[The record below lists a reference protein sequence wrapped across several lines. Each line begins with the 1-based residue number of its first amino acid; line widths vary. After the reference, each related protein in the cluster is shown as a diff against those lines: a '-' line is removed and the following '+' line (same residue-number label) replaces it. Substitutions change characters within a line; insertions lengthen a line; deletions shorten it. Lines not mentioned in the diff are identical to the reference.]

1 MWKENYAMSNIP
13 DSLKTLSAQRDP
25 DSEYI
30 DNLTLGELCNYI
42 VKRHHVYVRENI
54 PLLNKNLEIICQ
66 VHGKQHPVLFE
77 IKELFVGFARDFAI
91 HNQEEE
97 NILFPFIYGLE
108 TAKNDTSP
116 LSRSPFRSISKP
128 IVMMIEEHRNADQ
141 RFNKI
146 SELSNNYRIPED
158 ASTTYKVTLNQLKDF
173 GKDLQIHI
181 QLENNILF
189 PRAIE
194 LINE

>member
-1 MWKENYAMSNIP
+1 MS
-13 DSLKTLSAQRDP
+13 DSLKTLFVQRDP
-25 DSEYI
+25 ESEYFY
-30 DNLTLGELCNYI
+30 NLTLKDLCDYI
-42 VKRHHVYVRENI
+42 VKRHHTYVRENI
-54 PLLNKNLEIICQ
+54 PLLRKNLEIICQ
-66 VHGKQHPVLFE
+66 VHGEQHSELFE
-77 IKELFVGFARDFAI
+77 IKALFAGFSRDFAI

-97 NILFPFIYGLE
+97 IMLFPFIKWLE
-108 TAKNDTSP
+108 AAKNDNSP
-116 LSRSPFRSISKP
+116 LPRSPFRSISQP

-141 RFNKI
+141 RFRKI
-146 SELSNNYRIPED
+146 SELSKNYCIPED
-158 ASTTYKVTLNQLKDF
+158 ASTTYEVTLNQLKDF

>member
-77 IKELFVGFARDFAI
+77 IKKLFVGFARDFAI

-108 TAKNDTSP
+108 TAKNDISP
-116 LSRSPFRSISKP
+116 LPRSPFRSISKP

>member
-1 MWKENYAMSNIP
+1 MNITP
-13 DSLKTLSAQRDP
+13 DPLKTLFVQRDP
-25 DSEYI
+25 NSKYI

-42 VKRHHVYVRENI
+42 VKRHHIYVREKI
-54 PLLNKNLEIICQ
+54 PLLKKNLAIICQ
-66 VHGKQHPVLFE
+66 VHGEQHPELLE
-77 IKELFVGFARDFAI
+77 IKELFIGFARDFAI

-97 NILFPFIYGLE
+97 IILFPFIFWVE
-108 TAKNDTSP
+108 ATKNDTSP
-116 LSRSPFRSISKP
+116 LPRSPFRSISKP

-146 SELSNNYRIPED
+146 SELCNNYHIPED
-158 ASTTYKVTLNQLKDF
+158 ASTTYKLTLNQLRDF
-173 GKDLQIHI
+173 GNDLQIHI

-189 PRAIE
+189 PRTIE